1 MLVANSTEIVF
12 IPYLIVFYASSHPR
26 NAMEPTAVL
35 SPNKNA
41 KSNPSPPEIDI
52 WVPFFE
58 ESFKN
63 GHFNRQEAQKIVN

>member
-1 MLVANSTEIVF
+1 MRRHARETALTRNTKLVAKATENYF
-12 IPYLIVFYASSHPR
+12 IPIMVFYASSHPR

-58 ESFKN
+58 ESF
-63 GHFNRQEAQKIVN
+63 